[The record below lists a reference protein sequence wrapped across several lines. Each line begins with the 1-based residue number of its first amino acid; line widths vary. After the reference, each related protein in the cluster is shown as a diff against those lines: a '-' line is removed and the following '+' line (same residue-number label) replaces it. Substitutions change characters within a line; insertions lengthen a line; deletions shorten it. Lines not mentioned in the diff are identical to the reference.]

1 MTKKYKVGTHLK
13 VLNKSFSGFK
23 RGDIIEIIKPKSWP
37 NHYSIKDA
45 HPVDGWSVDF
55 IENTNVFIPVNIKIE
70 NWRERII

>member
-13 VLNKSFSGFK
+13 VLNEKFCGFK

-37 NHYSIKDA
+37 NYYSIKDA
-45 HPVDGWSVDF
+45 HPVDAWSVAF
-55 IENTNVFIPVNIKIE
+55 IENTNAFIHVNIKIT